1 MTIAAEPLPPVHHAK
16 NFLVEIKG
24 YDNVELGYF
33 TQVTGFSSQVDVL
46 EYPEGGRNDFVHRLP
61 SRIKQGNITLK
72 RGVITKDKVL
82 TDWYMQSVTE
92 VKPANLQIHLM
103 GADSNKPVKTWSFDN
118 AYPVKWTGTDFNA
131 GGTEF
136 LTESLE
142 FAHSGMTVTVS

>member
-1 MTIAAEPLPPVHHAK
+1 MAPAAEPLPPVHHAK
-16 NFLVEIKG
+16 NFRVEIQG
-24 YDNVELGYF
+24 LANVTLGYF

-72 RGVITKDKVL
+72 RGVITNEKTL
-82 TDWYMQSVTE
+82 IDWYTKTTQMVQVTTLL
-92 VKPANLQIHLM
+92 VHLD
-103 GADSNKPVKTWSFDN
+103 DSEAHRVKTWSFRN
-118 AYPVKWTGTDFNA
+118 AYPVKWTGGDLSA

-142 FAHSGMTVTVS
+142 IAHNGMTVS